1 MKYKIELMKYPEL
14 KKNASIPKFQRR
26 LVWSDAQKSEFIE
39 TLKKGY
45 PFGSI
50 LVYKYTDNETISI
63 IDGLQRY
70 STMNEYSATPN
81 KYFPID
87 DYVEKA
93 LDIVFKNQILSDSEL
108 RLNTN
113 KIESIIRN
121 ILGKKNVQN
130 SVNPMDLNDD
140 LYKEFNHLFSENINR
155 KLVDLQADL
164 FIALDQYLDIDE
176 IQIPAVIF
184 QGDESELAD
193 VFQNLNRGGK
203 KLSKYQVFAAQWSEF
218 ELQLNSDI
226 YNEKILNKVV
236 RRYNVLNASRNIEII
251 DFDEQK
257 MREEKKINLSEF
269 CYALGSII
277 IETMDSFWSQQDRKK
292 EDLANEIGYST
303 IGIVLGVSNNKLH
316 EIIRH
321 RDIFHNAELL
331 EEMISNIIDTYSNIN
346 AKFSIYLRH
355 PGTTGKTEGKSAT
368 NFQILS
374 FFASLWTIK
383 YEKLTLHNGVKVRS
397 KYINSYEAALN
408 NFIYYYIHD
417 IISKRWSGT
426 GDKKLNEIYINDNNR
441 YLLSLEKS
449 NLENKLM
456 EWHDEMVSKGSILFD
471 GSAKTIYTI
480 FSSFER
486 TRYGSI
492 NYDFE
497 HVVSR
502 KKLKSVY
509 KIEKVPAGSLGN
521 IMFLQMNSNRSKKE
535 LNLYEALQ
543 PGMVL
548 EQNFVE
554 INVYP
559 TKGEMEQIENA
570 IKSKNYGLVTKKIV
584 DRGKAI
590 INLMLNDLYKK

>member
-26 LVWSDAQKSEFIE
+26 LVWSDAQKREFIE

-113 KIESIIRN
+113 KIENIIRN

-155 KLVDLQADL
+155 NLVDLQADL
-164 FIALDQYLDIDE
+164 FTALDQYLDIDE

-277 IETMDSFWSQQDRKK
+277 IETMDSFWTQQDRKK
-292 EDLANEIGYST
+292 
-303 IGIVLGVSNNKLH
+303 
-316 EIIRH
+316 R
-321 RDIFHNAELL
+321 
-331 EEMISNIIDTYSNIN
+331 
-346 AKFSIYLRH
+346 
-355 PGTTGKTEGKSAT
+355 
-368 NFQILS
+368 
-374 FFASLWTIK
+374 
-383 YEKLTLHNGVKVRS
+383 RS
-397 KYINSYEAALN
+397 
-408 NFIYYYIHD
+408 
-417 IISKRWSGT
+417 SKRNW
-426 GDKKLNEIYINDNNR
+426 LLDNRN
-441 YLLSLEKS
+441 
-449 NLENKLM
+449 
-456 EWHDEMVSKGSILFD
+456 
-471 GSAKTIYTI
+471 
-480 FSSFER
+480 SFR
-486 TRYGSI
+486 R
-492 NYDFE
+492 
-497 HVVSR
+497 
-502 KKLKSVY
+502 L
-509 KIEKVPAGSLGN
+509 
-521 IMFLQMNSNRSKKE
+521 
-535 LNLYEALQ
+535 
-543 PGMVL
+543 
-548 EQNFVE
+548 
-554 INVYP
+554 
-559 TKGEMEQIENA
+559 
-570 IKSKNYGLVTKKIV
+570 
-584 DRGKAI
+584 
-590 INLMLNDLYKK
+590 